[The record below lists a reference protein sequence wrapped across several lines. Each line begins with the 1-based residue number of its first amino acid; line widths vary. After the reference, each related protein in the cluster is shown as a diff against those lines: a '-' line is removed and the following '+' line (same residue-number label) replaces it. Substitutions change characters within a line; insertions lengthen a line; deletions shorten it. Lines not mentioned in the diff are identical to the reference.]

1 MGSTWTHEQIAD
13 AVLEIVKE
21 TTQDFESEFGGD
33 ITLDTHLGKDLG
45 FESVDMVEMFVAIEQ
60 KFQRRDLPVQKLI
73 ADRKHY
79 YDFTV
84 KDIVDFLDE
93 ALSAA

>member
-1 MGSTWTHEQIAD
+1 MSAWTRDKVAE

-33 ITLDTHLGKDLG
+33 ITIDTHLGTDLG
-45 FESVDMVEMFVAIEQ
+45 FESVDMVEMFVGIEQ
-60 KFQRRDLPVQKLI
+60 KFERRDLPVQKLI
-73 ADRKHY
+73 GEKKQY

-84 KDIVDFLDE
+84 KDIVDFLCQ
-93 ALSAA
+93 ALPAS